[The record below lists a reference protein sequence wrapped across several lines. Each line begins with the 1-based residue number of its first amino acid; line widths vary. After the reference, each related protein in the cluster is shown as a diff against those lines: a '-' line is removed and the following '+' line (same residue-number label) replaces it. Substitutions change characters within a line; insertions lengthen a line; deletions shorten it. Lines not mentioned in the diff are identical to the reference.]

1 MSEANVCQLIAHR
14 LDGRSQELVD
24 KVNIRKNI
32 SRNIQKIKKKLKH
45 SKLLSHAETTPLLI
59 VGVVV

>member
-32 SRNIQKIKKKLKH
+32 SPEI
-45 SKLLSHAETTPLLI
+45 SKR
-59 VGVVV
+59 